1 MLRKIN
7 FLKKIKAPNEIAI
20 SYLKFLFFSRLT
32 KFQRALYK
40 KKHLN
45 FLKNKKISSD
55 WFSKNCFFFS
65 YVRRK
70 IKKNFTYLEIGSFEG
85 NSLLYVLNFLRPKL
99 AYAVDTWEGSDE
111 HAKLNMNSIESN
123 FNYNLKNYQDK
134 FVKCK
139 TTSGKFFKNNKIFF
153 DFIYIDGNHEFNAVL
168 KDSINSWKFLNI
180 GGVIAFDDYFWQYYQ
195 DIYKNPG
202 YAINNFLR
210 IIKNKYKVIL
220 LTNSQ
225 LFIQKI

>member
-7 FLKKIKAPNEIAI
+7 YLKKIKAPNEIVI

-55 WFSKNCFFFS
+55 WFSKNCFFFG
-65 YVRRK
+65 YIRRK
-70 IKKNFTYLEIGSFEG
+70 IKKDFTYLEIGSFEG
-85 NSLLYVLNFLRPKL
+85 NSLLYVLNFLSPKL

-123 FNYNLKNYQDK
+123 FNYNLKNYQNK

>member
-1 MLRKIN
+1 M
-7 FLKKIKAPNEIAI
+7 
-20 SYLKFLFFSRLT
+20 
-32 KFQRALYK
+32 
-40 KKHLN
+40 
-45 FLKNKKISSD
+45 
-55 WFSKNCFFFS
+55 
-65 YVRRK
+65 
-70 IKKNFTYLEIGSFEG
+70 
-85 NSLLYVLNFLRPKL
+85 
-99 AYAVDTWEGSDE
+99 
-111 HAKLNMNSIESN
+111 
-123 FNYNLKNYQDK
+123 
-134 FVKCK
+134 
-139 TTSGKFFKNNKIFF
+139 
-153 DFIYIDGNHEFNAVL
+153 L